1 MEREEIL
8 KAIEEK
14 YDKLGVP
21 VDAMLEGLLWSTPIT
36 YWDYIQTD
44 ALLGL
49 QTPRTTQP
57 DEMVFIMY
65 HQVNELLFKMIL
77 WEIDQVAK
85 TIEVS
90 ADKFTM
96 HLNRISR
103 YFDMLSTSFSVMADG
118 MEKEQYL
125 KFRNTLTP
133 ASGFQSAQYRKI
145 EFASTELINLIDA
158 RYRDSID
165 RNSSF
170 KNAYN
175 HLYWQAAGK
184 NYTTGQKSTLLNLF
198 EKKYMGDFIDFM
210 EDYNTINLSL
220 KFKQLPKDIQLNP
233 QLIKAMR
240 HYDYT
245 VNVKWVLAHY
255 NAAGKY
261 LGGKEKDLEAKA
273 LGYNLNFAEP
283 GNIKVRNG
291 FTEVLDAAT
300 GFMCIKKEVFYKVGG
315 FDERFR
321 IAYED
326 IDFAHRIHKGG
337 FKTKFIKDASACH
350 PWRTLKI
357 EGNNWKPRGFE
368 LSELKLFIKK
378 HPDAK
383 NHNSPQV
390 YLRHLI
396 RMLSMDMIKCLLI
409 FKARGLGVLLNQIV
423 TTTLALF
430 ITLQLKF
437 DN

>member
-1 MEREEIL
+1 MNKDEIL

-21 VDAMLEGLLWSTPIT
+21 LDAMLEGVLWSTPIT

-49 QTPRTTQP
+49 QIPRTTQP

-85 TIEVS
+85 ATEVS
-90 ADKFTM
+90 ADKFSM

-103 YFDMLSTSFSVMADG
+103 YFDMLCSSFDVMADG

-158 RYRDSID
+158 RFREDID
-165 RNSSF
+165 RKSSF

-175 HLYWQAAGK
+175 HLYWQAAGVNHK
-184 NYTTGQKSTLLNLF
+184 TGDKSILIKLF
-198 EKKYMGDFIDFM
+198 DKKYIGVFIDFM
-210 EDYNTINLSL
+210 EDYNDCNLSL
-220 KFKQLPKDIQLNP
+220 KFKNLPKEDQKNED
-233 QLIKAMR
+233 LIKAMR

-245 VNVKWVLAHY
+245 VNVKWVMAHY

-261 LGGKEKDLEAKA
+261 LGGKDKDLEA
-273 LGYNLNFAEP
+273 
-283 GNIKVRNG
+283 
-291 FTEVLDAAT
+291 T
-300 GFMCIKKEVFYKVGG
+300 GGSSWRKYMHPKYQRRIFYPYLWS
-315 FDERFR
+315 E
-321 IAYED
+321 E
-326 IDFAHRIHKGG
+326 
-337 FKTKFIKDASACH
+337 
-350 PWRTLKI
+350 
-357 EGNNWKPRGFE
+357 
-368 LSELKLFIKK
+368 ELKNWGTF
-378 HPDAK
+378 
-383 NHNSPQV
+383 
-390 YLRHLI
+390 
-396 RMLSMDMIKCLLI
+396 
-409 FKARGLGVLLNQIV
+409 
-423 TTTLALF
+423 
-430 ITLQLKF
+430 
-437 DN
+437 